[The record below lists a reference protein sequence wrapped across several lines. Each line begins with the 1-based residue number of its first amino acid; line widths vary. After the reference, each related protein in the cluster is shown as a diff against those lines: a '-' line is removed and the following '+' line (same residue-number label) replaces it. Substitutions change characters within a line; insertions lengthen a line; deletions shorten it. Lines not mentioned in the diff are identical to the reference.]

1 LRTRNGQIISAL
13 FTNRKMPNNMY
24 NKHGRKNMFNHI
36 GNCITF
42 IKINFLNK
50 NELKVDTGDNYL

>member
-1 LRTRNGQIISAL
+1 
-13 FTNRKMPNNMY
+13 MPNNMY

>member
-1 LRTRNGQIISAL
+1 
-13 FTNRKMPNNMY
+13 MY

-36 GNCITF
+36 GNYSSF

-50 NELKVDTGDNYL
+50 N